1 MIWESWSD
9 FFAMGGYALYV
20 WGSLV
25 VVFGCLVLEVVALGM
40 QRRAIIARLSE
51 AHAAGIASSAKR
63 NRVQT

>member
-1 MIWESWSD
+1 
-9 FFAMGGYALYV
+9 LYV